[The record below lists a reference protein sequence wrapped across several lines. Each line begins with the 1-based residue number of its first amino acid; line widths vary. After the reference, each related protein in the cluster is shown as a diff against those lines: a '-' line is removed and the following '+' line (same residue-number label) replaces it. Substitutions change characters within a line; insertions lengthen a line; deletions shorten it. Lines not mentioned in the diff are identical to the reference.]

1 VSHQFLKAIDRGTIM
16 ADDTRDIAIETRAEV
31 RQLTLTV
38 GELKEKVEELCT
50 IAERA
55 KGATGVL
62 SLFGHTSSGALGAA
76 AYGLYDNWN
85 AVLKFVGF
93 K

>member
-1 VSHQFLKAIDRGTIM
+1 MT
-16 ADDTRDIAIETRAEV
+16 DDTRDIAIQTRAEV
-31 RQLTLTV
+31 HQLTVTV

-62 SLFGHTSSGALGAA
+62 SLFGHTSSGVLGAA

-85 AVLKFVGF
+85 AVLKTAGL

>member
-1 VSHQFLKAIDRGTIM
+1 MI
-16 ADDTRDIAIETRAEV
+16 DDTRDIAIQTRAEV
-31 RQLTLTV
+31 HQLTITV

-62 SLFGHTSSGALGAA
+62 SLFGHTSSGVLGAA

-85 AVLKFVGF
+85 AVAKTLGLK
-93 K
+93 